1 VSRSGAEAK
10 PTWRS
15 VPPSV
20 RAATGE
26 LLGAPVVRAMRIWGG
41 YSPTPTFRLRLADGQ
56 RAFFKAA
63 SPDSTPF
70 AQIAHGREERVYLEL
85 EDLIAGWAP
94 RLLGSFERDNWRVM
108 LLEDLGPK
116 SAPPWTPALAR
127 NVAWALAEFHAA
139 TADRPLPDWLPRPP
153 VHDVMGIDPPAWVF
167 TAEDLRSLAGLAGP
181 RRGEA
186 SEWLRAHLPALAHA
200 ARGMAD
206 PSLRHAFVHL
216 DVRSDNLRWHGGRLY
231 LFDWPHVGVG
241 PPEFDAA
248 AFAQTVTVEGGAE
261 PEQVMAW
268 YGQRY
273 PVDARALD
281 ASVAAV
287 AGYFADHAWA
297 AEIPAL
303 PRVRTFQ
310 RQQLRV
316 TLTWAARRLGLP
328 HPTWLERL
336 PGRTQP
342 ADAAPCGASSRDLQ
356 TGL

>member
-1 VSRSGAEAK
+1 MSRTGIEAK
-10 PTWRS
+10 PTWRM
-15 VPPSV
+15 VPRSV
-20 RAATGE
+20 RTGVE
-26 LLGAPVVRAMRIWGG
+26 EVLGAPVARAMRIWGG
-41 YSPTPTFRLRLADGQ
+41 YSPTPTFRLRLTDG
-56 RAFFKAA
+56 RHAFFKAA
-63 SPDSTPF
+63 SPESTPF
-70 AQIAHGREERVYLEL
+70 AQAAHRREERVYGEL
-85 EDLIAGWAP
+85 RDLIDQWAP
-94 RLLGSFERDNWRVM
+94 RLLGSFEAAAWRVM

-127 NVAWALAEFHAA
+127 NVARALGEFHGA
-139 TADRPLPDWLPRPP
+139 TVDRPLPDWLDRPAAHA
-153 VHDVMGIDPPAWVF
+153 VLGIDPPAWKLAADDV
-167 TAEDLRSLAGLAGP
+167 ARLASLAGPDAD
-181 RRGEA
+181 EA
-186 SEWLRAHLPALAHA
+186 SAWLHENLRALADA

-216 DVRSDNLRWHGGRLY
+216 DVRSDNLRWRGGRLY

-273 PVDARALD
+273 PVDPRALD

-297 AEIPAL
+297 PEIPGL

-328 HPTWLERL
+328 YPAWLERL
-336 PGRTQP
+336 PGV
-342 ADAAPCGASSRDLQ
+342 ASSEDATAR
-356 TGL
+356 